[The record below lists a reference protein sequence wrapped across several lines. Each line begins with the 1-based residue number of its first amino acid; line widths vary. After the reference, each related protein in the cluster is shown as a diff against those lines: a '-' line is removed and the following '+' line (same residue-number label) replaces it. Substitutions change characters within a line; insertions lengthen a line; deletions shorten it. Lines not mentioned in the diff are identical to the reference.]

1 MILKCKRIV
10 KFCNQFSHNF
20 SSIADLDNSKVV
32 NENNL
37 DTIRR
42 FLPKGI
48 AEKIKSQKG
57 KIESNQREKRIG
69 CCI

>member
-1 MILKCKRIV
+1 MRDDI
-10 KFCNQFSHNF
+10 
-20 SSIADLDNSKVV
+20 DNSKVV

-48 AEKIKSQKG
+48 AEKISRKK
-57 KIESNQREKRIG
+57 EK
-69 CCI
+69 